1 MIKILSGYNWLGE
14 IGENTKEVDECI
26 EKGLLKYLYD
36 ESNPTFIILERN
48 IDAVKEIL
56 NGDYDK
62 FTERNILEWIEF
74 EYVGCYDELEIENA
88 YGNKIA
94 VNIDTIFGLISGI
107 FGIPINITS
116 FYYHNM
122 SNYVLC
128 DHYMNTLISTAFLCE
143 GSIPGL
149 SLNIF
154 LSTSMEYIFHL
165 LIYVK

>member
-94 VNIDTIFGLISGI
+94 VNIDTIFGLISDEEETYLSEDKKLAIYNAEDPADELKTIIDEIGREQAKI
-107 FGIPINITS
+107 QIQDLLN
-116 FYYHNM
+116 
-122 SNYVLC
+122 
-128 DHYMNTLISTAFLCE
+128 
-143 GSIPGL
+143 SIVYQE
-149 SLNIF
+149 F
-154 LSTSMEYIFHL
+154 
-165 LIYVK
+165 K